1 MTDEPTVPDDIDFE
15 SDFARWVASSGPPVD
30 PGDFRPFVHFN
41 REGDMIQVYLANTNC
56 YGHTLGG
63 GLVVYLEEGTDR
75 VVGLEIAGA
84 RRLVREG
91 GIRVAD
97 RKSGEDRA

>member
-1 MTDEPTVPDDIDFE
+1 MSDEPIVPDDLDFD

-41 REGDMIQVYLANTNC
+41 REGDMIQVYLTNTNC

-84 RRLVREG
+84 RRLVWRG
-91 GIRVAD
+91 GIHTAEKKLRDD
-97 RKSGEDRA
+97 R